1 MTEFEI
7 KRLTKRVADLEKG
20 YKDLSTVYGQ
30 QKLISF
36 ETVSRSIGAFEH
48 AKSGMQALYESIENI
63 EGIMRQTAKAIDS
76 LAKGQ
81 AHLSGMVIKCVERID
96 ELEQK
101 NTGKDHP

>member
-1 MTEFEI
+1 
-7 KRLTKRVADLEKG
+7 
-20 YKDLSTVYGQ
+20 
-30 QKLISF
+30 
-36 ETVSRSIGAFEH
+36 
-48 AKSGMQALYESIENI
+48 MQGLQESIESI
-63 EGIMRQTAKAIDS
+63 EDVMRQTAKAIDS

>member
-1 MTEFEI
+1 MTFELTRI
-7 KRLTKRVADLEKG
+7 KQRLADLEKG
-20 YKDLSTVYGQ
+20 YKDLSKVYGQ

-36 ETVSRSIGAFEH
+36 ETVTKSLAAFEH
-48 AKSGMQALYESIENI
+48 TKSGMKAFQASIESIEDV
-63 EGIMRQTAKAIDS
+63 MRQTAITIDS

-81 AHLSGMVIKCVERID
+81 AHLSNMMIKCVERIE

>member
-30 QKLISF
+30 QKIISF
-36 ETVSRSIGAFEH
+36 ETITKSIAALDH
-48 AKSGMQALYESIENI
+48 TKSGMQGLQETI
-63 EGIMRQTAKAIDS
+63 EGIEDVLRQTLKAIDS

-81 AHLSGMVIKCVERID
+81 AHLSSMVIKCVERID

>member
-1 MTEFEI
+1 MTRI
-7 KRLTKRVADLEKG
+7 KQRLADLEKG
-20 YKDLSTVYGQ
+20 YKELSTVYGQ

-36 ETVSRSIGAFEH
+36 ETVSKSIAAFEH
-48 AKSGMQALYESIENI
+48 TKSGMQALQESTESIEDV
-63 EGIMRQTAKAIDS
+63 MRQTAKAIDS

-96 ELEQK
+96 KLEQK

>member
-20 YKDLSTVYGQ
+20 YKDLSTVYGR

-36 ETVSRSIGAFEH
+36 ETVSKSIAAFD
-48 AKSGMQALYESIENI
+48 ATKSGMQGLQETI
-63 EGIMRQTAKAIDS
+63 EGIEDVMRQTAKAIDS
-76 LAKGQ
+76 LAKDQ
-81 AHLSGMVIKCVERID
+81 AHLSGMVIKCVERIE

>member
-1 MTEFEI
+1 MTFEMTRI
-7 KRLTKRVADLEKG
+7 KQRLADLEKG
-20 YKDLSTVYGQ
+20 YKDLSTVYGR

-36 ETVSRSIGAFEH
+36 ETVSKSIAAFEH
-48 AKSGMQALYESIENI
+48 TKNGMQALQETI
-63 EGIMRQTAKAIDS
+63 EGIEDVMRQTAKAIDS

-96 ELEQK
+96 QLEQK

>member
-1 MTEFEI
+1 MTFEMTRI
-7 KRLTKRVADLEKG
+7 KQRLADLEKG
-20 YKDLSTVYGQ
+20 YKDLSKVYGQ

-36 ETVSRSIGAFEH
+36 ETVTKSLAAFEH
-48 AKSGMQALYESIENI
+48 TKSGMKAFQESIESI
-63 EGIMRQTAKAIDS
+63 EDVMRQTTKTIDS

-81 AHLSGMVIKCVERID
+81 AHLSNMMIKCVERIE

>member
-7 KRLTKRVADLEKG
+7 KRLTERVADLEKG

-36 ETVSRSIGAFEH
+36 ETVSKSIAAFEH
-48 AKSGMQALYESIENI
+48 TKSGMQGLQESIESI
-63 EGIMRQTAKAIDS
+63 EDVMRQTAKAIDS

-96 ELEQK
+96 QLEQK
-101 NTGKDHP
+101 NTPKDHP

>member
-1 MTEFEI
+1 MTFELTRI
-7 KRLTKRVADLEKG
+7 KQRLADLEKG
-20 YKDLSTVYGQ
+20 FKDLSKVYGQ

-36 ETVSRSIGAFEH
+36 ETVTKSLAAFEH
-48 AKSGMQALYESIENI
+48 TKSGMKAFQESIESI
-63 EGIMRQTAKAIDS
+63 EDVMRQTAITIDS

-81 AHLSGMVIKCVERID
+81 AHLSNMMIKCVERIE

>member
-7 KRLTKRVADLEKG
+7 KRLTKRVADLERG
-20 YKDLSTVYGQ
+20 YKDLSAVYGQ
-30 QKLISF
+30 QKIISF
-36 ETVSRSIGAFEH
+36 ETITKSIAALDH
-48 AKSGMQALYESIENI
+48 TKSGMQALQQTI
-63 EGIMRQTAKAIDS
+63 EGIEDVMRQTAKAIDS

>member
-20 YKDLSTVYGQ
+20 YKDLSTVYGR

-36 ETVSRSIGAFEH
+36 ETVSKSIAAFEH
-48 AKSGMQALYESIENI
+48 TKNGMQALQETI
-63 EGIMRQTAKAIDS
+63 EGIEDVMRQTAKAIDS

-101 NTGKDHP
+101 NTCKDHP

>member
-1 MTEFEI
+1 MTFELTRI
-7 KRLTKRVADLEKG
+7 KQRLADLEKG
-20 YKDLSTVYGQ
+20 YKDLSKVYGQ

-36 ETVSRSIGAFEH
+36 ETVTKSLAAFEH
-48 AKSGMQALYESIENI
+48 TKTGMKAFQESIESI
-63 EGIMRQTAKAIDS
+63 EDVMRQTAKTIDS

-81 AHLSGMVIKCVERID
+81 AHLSNMIIKCVERIE

>member
-1 MTEFEI
+1 MTFELTRI
-7 KRLTKRVADLEKG
+7 KQRPADLEKG
-20 YKDLSTVYGQ
+20 YKDLSKVYGQ

-36 ETVSRSIGAFEH
+36 ETVTKSLAAFEH
-48 AKSGMQALYESIENI
+48 TKSGMKAFQESIESI
-63 EGIMRQTAKAIDS
+63 EDVMRQTAITIDS

-81 AHLSGMVIKCVERID
+81 AHLSNMMIKCVERIE